1 MRSVIFTYKI
11 FHVQI
16 IELWKNKTIIK
27 LELIMHKARKEFT
40 VSNLYSKIIIMK
52 KKTIAIIQCILYLIA
67 PYIALQ
73 LC

>member
-40 VSNLYSKIIIMK
+40 V
-52 KKTIAIIQCILYLIA
+52 
-67 PYIALQ
+67 
-73 LC
+73 